1 MIERDFARIL
11 KPSGTDPAALCRPAD
26 FALLTAGPQ
35 AEPGPDLERLAY
47 ERGLAAGEQQVRNEV
62 AALVERQGQL
72 LATLIQELKVTR
84 DLLLK
89 DAEEPIAA
97 LALEIARKVL
107 HGEAGALQDVIVA
120 QAREAVAKVRE
131 GGPVKVLVNPQDVPL
146 LEEAREAIA
155 RTFEETVTLQVEAD
169 GRISR
174 GGCIVETPV
183 RLVDARIEVQL
194 ARIAEVL
201 KQRVQGKGPHDAR

>member
-11 KPSGTDPAALCRPAD
+11 KPSGADPATLYQPAD
-26 FALLTAGPQ
+26 IALLAAGSQPEQ
-35 AEPGPDLERLAY
+35 GPERERLAY
-47 ERGLAAGEQQVRNEV
+47 EQGMAAGEQQVRKEV
-62 AALVERQGQL
+62 AILVERQGQL
-72 LATLIQELKVTR
+72 LSTLIQELQVTR
-84 DLLLK
+84 ELLLK

-107 HGEAGALQDVIVA
+107 HGEAGVLQDVILA
-120 QAREAVAKVRE
+120 QAKEAVARVRE
-131 GGPVKVLVNPQDVPL
+131 GGPMKVLVNPQDAPL

-169 GRISR
+169 ARISR

-194 ARIAEVL
+194 ARIAEAL
-201 KQRVQGKGPHDAR
+201 RQKGNGRETQG

>member
-11 KPSGTDPAALCRPAD
+11 KPSGTDPTKLYQPAEIS
-26 FALLTAGPQ
+26 LLTSGFQPD
-35 AEPGPDLERLAY
+35 PGPDREGLAY
-47 ERGLAAGEQQVRNEV
+47 ERGLAAGEQQVRKEV
-62 AALVERQGQL
+62 AVLVEQQGQL

-84 DLLLK
+84 ELLLK

-97 LALEIARKVL
+97 LALEIVRKVL

-120 QAREAVAKVRE
+120 QAREAVSRVRE
-131 GGPVKVLVNPQDVPL
+131 GGPMKILVNPQDVAL

-155 RTFEETVTLQVEAD
+155 RTFEETVTLQVEGDA
-169 GRISR
+169 RISR
-174 GGCIVETPV
+174 GGCVVETPV

-194 ARIAEVL
+194 ARIAEAL
-201 KQRVQGKGPHDAR
+201 KQQGKLGHEAR